1 MHDMRYIPDMG
12 DVMKI
17 GTEQLEA
24 LQRQES
30 TQRKTTGG
38 ANAVGDFGA
47 VLSQELGG
55 TESAQSAAS
64 VVPPGA
70 AGIDPLL
77 MVSAPDSVDGVDG
90 VDSVDAASDS
100 TGLDQAM
107 EQLDGL
113 LNNWDAYARELGQGT
128 SSSGLRGAYSMLQG
142 IDSSLRDLKQNMSN
156 LSDHEGLASVVNE
169 LEVMAATEKFKF
181 NRGDYAS

>member
-30 TQRKTTGG
+30 TQRKNTGG

-47 VLSQELGG
+47 LLSQELGG

-77 MVSAPDSVDGVDG
+77 MVSAPDGVDG
-90 VDSVDAASDS
+90 VDAVSDS

-113 LNNWDAYARELGQGT
+113 LNNWDAYARELGQGAST
-128 SSSGLRGAYSMLQG
+128 GGLRGAYSMLQG
-142 IDSSLRDLKQNMSN
+142 IDNSLRDLKQNMPN
-156 LSDHEGLASVVNE
+156 LSDHEGLAAVVNE

>member
-24 LQRQES
+24 LQRQEQ

-38 ANAVGDFGA
+38 AAAVGDFGA
-47 VLSQELGG
+47 LLSQELSG

-64 VVPPGA
+64 VAPPGA

-77 MVSAPDSVDGVDG
+77 MVSAPDGVDE
-90 VDSVDAASDS
+90 VDAASDS

-113 LNNWDAYARELGQGT
+113 LNNWDAYARELGQGAST
-128 SSSGLRGAYSMLQG
+128 GGLRGAYSMLQG
-142 IDSSLRDLKQNMSN
+142 IDNSLRDLKQNMPN
-156 LSDHEGLASVVNE
+156 LSDHEGLAAVVNE

>member
-24 LQRQES
+24 LQRQEQ
-30 TQRKTTGG
+30 TQKKTTGG
-38 ANAVGDFGA
+38 VTSTGDFGA
-47 VLSQELGG
+47 LLSQELAG
-55 TESAQSAAS
+55 TEASQSAVTVA
-64 VVPPGA
+64 PPGA

-77 MVSAPDSVDGVDG
+77 MASSVGSVDGVDAT
-90 VDSVDAASDS
+90 STDA
-100 TGLDQAM
+100 TGLDEAM
-107 EQLDGL
+107 AQLDGL
-113 LNNWDAYARELGQGT
+113 LDNWDAYARELGQGA

-142 IDSSLRDLKQNMSN
+142 IDSSLRDLKQTMPN
-156 LSDHEGLASVVNE
+156 LSDHEGLAAVVNE

>member
-1 MHDMRYIPDMG
+1 MRYIPDMG

-24 LQRQES
+24 LQRQEQ

-38 ANAVGDFGA
+38 ASAAGDFGA
-47 VLSQELGG
+47 LLSQELAGA
-55 TESAQSAAS
+55 EAAQSAAP
-64 VVPPGA
+64 VAPPGA

-77 MVSAPDSVDGVDG
+77 MASSTGNVDGVD
-90 VDSVDAASDS
+90 AASADA

-107 EQLDGL
+107 AQLDGL
-113 LNNWDAYARELGQGT
+113 LNNWEAYARELGQGA
-128 SSSGLRGAYSMLQG
+128 SSGGLRGAYSMLQG
-142 IDSSLRDLKQNMSN
+142 IDSSLRDLKQAMPN
-156 LSDHEGLASVVNE
+156 LSDHEGHEGLAAVVNE

>member
-24 LQRQES
+24 LQRQEQ

-38 ANAVGDFGA
+38 AAAVGDFGA
-47 VLSQELGG
+47 LLSQELSG
-55 TESAQSAAS
+55 TESTQAAVS
-64 VVPPGA
+64 VAPPGA

-77 MVSAPDSVDGVDG
+77 MVSSTDE
-90 VDSVDAASDS
+90 VDAASDS

-113 LNNWDAYARELGQGT
+113 LNNWDAYARELGQGA
-128 SSSGLRGAYSMLQG
+128 SSGGLRGAYSMLQG
-142 IDSSLRDLKQNMSN
+142 IDSSLRDLKQNMPN
-156 LSDHEGLASVVNE
+156 LSDHEGLAAMVNE

>member
-17 GTEQLEA
+17 STEQLEA

-38 ANAVGDFGA
+38 AGAVGDFGA
-47 VLSQELGG
+47 LLSQELGG

-70 AGIDPLL
+70 AGIDPML
-77 MVSAPDSVDGVDG
+77 MVSSAGDVDGVDA
-90 VDSVDAASDS
+90 VSES

-113 LNNWDAYARELGQGT
+113 LNNWDAYARELGQGAST
-128 SSSGLRGAYSMLQG
+128 GGLRDAYSMLQG
-142 IDSSLRDLKQNMSN
+142 IDSSLRDLKQNMPN
-156 LSDHEGLASVVNE
+156 LSDHEGLSAVVNE

>member
-24 LQRQES
+24 LQRQEQ
-30 TQRKTTGG
+30 TQKKTTGG
-38 ANAVGDFGA
+38 VSATGSVGDFGA
-47 VLSQELGG
+47 LLSQELAG
-55 TESAQSAAS
+55 TEASQSAAS

-77 MVSAPDSVDGVDG
+77 MASTVDGVNG
-90 VDSVDAASDS
+90 VDATSADA
-100 TGLDQAM
+100 TGLDEAM
-107 EQLDGL
+107 AQLDGL
-113 LNNWDAYARELGQGT
+113 LDNWDAYARELGQGA
-128 SSSGLRGAYSMLQG
+128 SSGGLRGAYSMLQG
-142 IDSSLRDLKQNMSN
+142 IDSSLRDLKQTMPN
-156 LSDHEGLASVVNE
+156 LSDHEGLAAVVNE